1 MSSILKN
8 YAGTLAL
15 LAGVVIGGVCGAVFG
30 PAASVVKPV
39 GDIFLNLIFT
49 LITPLVFFSISSSIC
64 RLRGTGSV
72 LRVMGISMAVFLVMS
87 LVAAFLGWLGCMVF
101 NPFGDLDTASLLD
114 SLPAVLENGQRNLG
128 DGITAALSVPDFP
141 LLFSKSNLL
150 PLIIFS
156 SLVGAGTYLAGEKGR
171 AFQNFL
177 ESGSEVTMKVMGLLM
192 YLAPVGLG
200 CYFAD
205 TVASLG
211 SGIMGGYLRVF
222 LLYCALTLVVFF
234 LVNPLYILSTAGKT
248 ALKSYWRHIIPPSMT
263 AIATASSAAAMPGSI
278 EAAKR
283 IGVSPAIADSVIP
296 LGVNL
301 HKDGSVMG
309 GAIKVVF
316 LMMLFSLDVAS
327 PSVMLTAIGV
337 AILSAIVMGA
347 IPSGGLTGEV
357 LTCTLLGLDPKAAG
371 IIIVIATIIDI
382 PATLLNSTSN
392 VVSAIVID
400 RFAGQKP

>member
-49 LITPLVFFSISSSIC
+49 LVVPLVFFSISSSIC
-64 RLRGTGSV
+64 KLRATGSV
-72 LRVMGISMAVFLVMS
+72 FRVIGISLAVFLGMS

-101 NPFGDLDTASLLD
+101 NPFGDLDTATLLD
-114 SLPAVLENGQRNLG
+114 SLPAVRESGHQNIG
-128 DGITAALSVPDFP
+128 DGLTAALSVPDFP

-156 SLVGAGTYLAGEKGR
+156 ALIGAGTSLAGEKGKP
-171 AFQNFL
+171 FQNFL
-177 ESGSEVTMKVMGLLM
+177 DSGSEVTMKVMGLLM

-205 TVASLG
+205 TVSSLG
-211 SGIMGGYLRVF
+211 PSIMGGYLRVF

-283 IGVSPAIADSVIP
+283 MGVSPAIADSVIP
-296 LGVNL
+296 LGVNI

-392 VVSAIVID
+392 VAGAVVID
-400 RFAGQKP
+400 RLAGRK